1 LNKIFVA
8 LGNFSVRFRYVIV
21 PLWIAVI
28 FASVAFLPS
37 LSSVVTNNNQNFLPK
52 NSPSI
57 QAANLASSFQ
67 NTNDSLV
74 EVVVYRNQGT
84 LTPADEAYA
93 AQLATAIKAH
103 VPTIVKSQVVAL
115 SKDQQAEQIEV
126 LSSISTFNDVKT
138 VTLVDNIRSE
148 IAKVSAPAGLQ
159 VHTAGQLATAVDSA
173 KTNGSN
179 FNATQQ
185 YSIVFIL
192 LILLLV
198 FRSVLAPLITLIPAA
213 LVSVMAGPIVARL
226 TSVLHFQ
233 VSNITQLLMVVLVLG
248 AGTDYGLF
256 LVFRVREEIR
266 RGLDGREAV
275 RFAVSRVGES
285 ITFSAFTVI
294 AALLSL
300 VTATFGFYKGLGY
313 PLAITI
319 FLMLLAGLTLQPA
332 LLAIFGRAAFWPSRP
347 HKTSPKNGLWGRI
360 AAKVITRPVLTLTA
374 GVLVFG
380 SLAIVSIGN
389 KPSGF
394 TSSTS
399 VPANSDSALGNAA
412 LQKHFKVGAFNPTQI
427 IFKFNQPIWGNL
439 PAVADIENK
448 LSSSKEFSSVQ
459 GMFNL
464 FGIHLTPQEIYTLHS
479 KLGNPSLLPPVEPPT
494 VHVPKP
500 LYEAFRSVG
509 NYVSPSGKLVFFN
522 TSLSAGDPGSTAAI
536 DSVPAIRA
544 LTTSL
549 QKSSGAVASGVG
561 GEAPASADI
570 SAASNSDLFHIVPLV
585 VVIIA
590 VLLAV
595 VLRSLI
601 APLYLVVSVLLSY
614 LAALGIDVLYF
625 MDIKGE
631 SGLTFVL
638 PFMLFLFLLALGED
652 YNILVMTRIREE
664 SHSMPLKKAVATA
677 IGATGST
684 VTSAGIVLAGTFFVL
699 GVAGGSGSPQVQQI
713 GLGLGLGI
721 VMDTFLVRTLL
732 VPSTVVLLGKWNWWP
747 SKLHETHAKLET
759 QERTRSQRAHPDSSS
774 RPSPAP
780 AS

>member
-1 LNKIFVA
+1 MNKIFIT
-8 LGNFSVRFRYVIV
+8 LGNVSVRFRYLVVLLWMVLIV
-21 PLWIAVI
+21 
-28 FASVAFLPS
+28 ASVALLPS
-37 LSSVVTNNNQNFLPK
+37 LSSVVTNNNQSFLPK

-74 EVVVYRNQGT
+74 EIVIYRNAGT
-84 LTPADEAYA
+84 LTPNDEIYA
-93 AQLATAIKAH
+93 AHLASAIKAN
-103 VPTIVKSQVVAL
+103 VPTIVKAQVLGV
-115 SKDQQAEQIEV
+115 SKDQMAEQIEI
-126 LSSISTFNDVKT
+126 LSSVSTFNDTKT
-138 VTLVDNIRSE
+138 VSLVDNIRAE
-148 IAKVSAPAGLQ
+148 MAKVAPPSGLQ

-179 FNATQQ
+179 FSSTQQ
-185 YSIVFIL
+185 YSILFIL
-192 LILLLV
+192 VILLFV
-198 FRSVLAPLITLIPAA
+198 FRSILAPLITLVPAA

-226 TSVLHFQ
+226 TTILNFQ
-233 VSNITQLLMVVLVLG
+233 VSNVTQLLMIVLVLG

-256 LVFRVREEIR
+256 LVFRVREEIQ
-266 RGLDGREAV
+266 RGLDGKEAV
-275 RFAVSRVGES
+275 KFALSKVGES

-347 HKTSPKNGLWGRI
+347 HVSSPKAGLWGRV
-360 AAKVITRPVLTLTA
+360 ASRVITKPALTLTI
-374 GVLVFG
+374 GVLIFG
-380 SLAIVSIGN
+380 SLAVVSTGN

-427 IFKFNQPIWGNL
+427 IFKFSQPVWSNL
-439 PAVADIENK
+439 DTIQTLQSK
-448 LSSSKEFSSVQ
+448 LSQSHEFSSVQ
-459 GMFNL
+459 GVYNL
-464 FGIHLTPQEIYTLHS
+464 FGIHLTTTELSVLHA
-479 KLGNPSLLPPVEPPT
+479 KLGSPSLLSPVEPPGIK
-494 VHVPKP
+494 VPKG
-500 LYEAFRSVG
+500 LYEAYRSAG
-509 NYVSPSGKLVFFN
+509 NYISANGKLVYFN
-522 TSLSAGDPGSTAAI
+522 TSLAAGDPGSTAAI
-536 DSVPAIRA
+536 DAVPAIRA

-561 GEAPASADI
+561 GQAPASADI
-570 SAASNSDLFHIVPLV
+570 SSASNSDLFHIVPLV

-590 VLLAV
+590 ILLAI
-595 VLRSLI
+595 VLRSLV

-664 SHSMPLKKAVATA
+664 SHTMGLKDAVATA

-699 GVAGGSGSPQVQQI
+699 GIAGGSGSPQVQQI

-721 VMDTFLVRTLL
+721 MMDTFLVRTLL
-732 VPSTVVLLGKWNWWP
+732 VPSIVVLLGKWNWWP
-747 SKLHETHAKLET
+747 SKLVDTHAQLEAK
-759 QERTRSQRAHPDSSS
+759 ERSTGDTLPH
-774 RPSPAP
+774 PSPAP

>member
-1 LNKIFVA
+1 MNKIFVA
-8 LGNFSVRFRYVIV
+8 LGNFSVRFRYLVI
-21 PLWIAVI
+21 PLWIILIV
-28 FASVAFLPS
+28 ASATLLPS
-37 LSSVVTNNNQNFLPK
+37 LSSVVTNNNQSFLPK
-52 NSPSI
+52 HSRSI

-74 EVVVYRNQGT
+74 EIVLYRKIGV
-84 LTPADEAYA
+84 LTPKDEAYA
-93 AQLATAIKAH
+93 AQLASAIKAK
-103 VPTIVKSQVVAL
+103 VPTIVKSKVL
-115 SKDQQAEQIEV
+115 GISKDQMAEQIEV
-126 LSSISTFNDVKT
+126 LSSISTFNDTKT
-138 VTLVDNIRSE
+138 VSLVDSIRAE
-148 IAKVSAPAGLQ
+148 MAKLAPPSGLQ
-159 VHTAGQLATAVDSA
+159 VHTAGQLATVVDSA
-173 KTNGSN
+173 KTNGRN
-179 FNATQQ
+179 FNSTQQ

-192 LILLLV
+192 IILFFV
-198 FRSVLAPLITLIPAA
+198 FRSILAPLITLVPAA
-213 LVSVMAGPIVARL
+213 LVSIMAGPIVARL
-226 TSVLHFQ
+226 TSILHFQ
-233 VSNITQLLMVVLVLG
+233 VSNVTQLLMIVLVLG

-266 RGLDGREAV
+266 RGLDGKEAV

-300 VTATFGFYKGLGY
+300 VTATFGFYRGLGY

-332 LLAIFGRAAFWPSRP
+332 LLAVFGRAAFWPSRP
-347 HKTSPKNGLWGRI
+347 HETSPKAGLWGKTASR
-360 AAKVITRPVLTLTA
+360 VITKPALTLA
-374 GVLVFG
+374 IGVLVFG
-380 SLAIVSIGN
+380 SLAVVSIGN

-399 VPANSDSALGNAA
+399 ASTNSDSALGNAA
-412 LQKHFKVGAFNPTQI
+412 LQKHFKIGAFNPTQI
-427 IFKFNQPIWGNL
+427 IFKFTQPVWNNL
-439 PAVADIENK
+439 GRIQEIEAK
-448 LSSSKEFSSVQ
+448 LSHSPEFSSVQ
-459 GMFNL
+459 GVYNL
-464 FGIHLTPQEIYTLHS
+464 FGVHLTPAEISALHE
-479 KLGNPSLLPPVEPPT
+479 KLGKVPHLPPVEPPN
-494 VHVPKP
+494 VKVPMG
-500 LYEAFRSVG
+500 LYEAYRSAI
-509 NYVSPSGKLVFFN
+509 NYISPNGKLIYFN

-536 DSVPAIRA
+536 DAVPAIRT
-544 LTTSL
+544 LTTSI
-549 QKSSGAVASGVG
+549 QKSYGAIASGVG

-570 SAASNSDLFHIVPLV
+570 SSASNSDLFHIVPIV
-585 VVIIA
+585 IVIIA
-590 VLLAV
+590 VLLAI
-595 VLRSLI
+595 VLRSLV
-601 APLYLVVSVLLSY
+601 APLYLVISVLLSY

-664 SHSMPLKKAVATA
+664 SHSLPLKDAVATA

-699 GVAGGSGSPQVQQI
+699 GIAGGSGSPQVQQI

-721 VMDTFLVRTLL
+721 IMDTFLVRTLL

-747 SKLHETHAKLET
+747 SKLHTTYAELEARKNPEVAEDT
-759 QERTRSQRAHPDSSS
+759 ASH
-774 RPSPAP
+774 PSPAP